1 MALTPA
7 GRASRRSRQPVG
19 WLVAGILAAG
29 AAFVVLRLVTPGDG
43 TQVPPRTW
51 AWTGEGVLVQAD
63 PGSGLRDGDLVTA
76 VDGVALGG
84 DGGWWAPAHRP
95 GDRIAYH
102 VIRDGQSRTVPVT
115 LRRVE
120 VVDRPDQAV
129 DPGRYPP

>member
-51 AWTGEGVLVQAD
+51 AWTGGGVLVEAD
-63 PGSGLRDGDLVTA
+63 PGSGA
-76 VDGVALGG
+76 A
-84 DGGWWAPAHRP
+84 
-95 GDRIAYH
+95 
-102 VIRDGQSRTVPVT
+102 
-115 LRRVE
+115 
-120 VVDRPDQAV
+120 
-129 DPGRYPP
+129 